1 MSQPI
6 DPQLVEKWRKVHALS
21 VDQGTTAPEREAA
34 AARLAKMEAQHPGL
48 RAAAMAPPP
57 RETVFDAFMRTAQGP
72 GPWTHPQAGPPPRP
86 GPRPEAPRPEGP
98 RAEGPRAPFPGGFF
112 HRTPEEQRE
121 ARRQEQE
128 RKQQERKQQE
138 RQERR
143 PRNPGAKDQQGV
155 PLSEFFSRAASAI
168 GNVARDLGAGLS
180 LRELANAAKI
190 EIEEN
195 ARSVTVKVRI
205 SQADLDEAAAITG
218 GSHVELVT
226 LLSGRF
232 GQELAAFLA
241 SPDEG

>member
-57 RETVFDAFMRTAQGP
+57 RGTVFDDFMRAAQGP
-72 GPWTHPQAGPPPRP
+72 GPWPQPQAGPSPRP

-98 RAEGPRAPFPGGFF
+98 RAPFPGSFF
-112 HRTPEEQRE
+112 HRTAQEQRK
-121 ARRQEQE
+121 QEQE
-128 RKQQERKQQE
+128 RVEQRKRERAEQQERE

-143 PRNPGAKDQQGV
+143 QRNAAPKEEPGI
-155 PLSEFFSRAASAI
+155 PLGAFFSRAASAI

-195 ARSVTVKVRI
+195 ARSVTIKVRI

-232 GQELAAFLA
+232 GQELSAFLA

>member
-21 VDQGTTAPEREAA
+21 VDPGTTAPEREAA

-57 RETVFDAFMRTAQGP
+57 RETVFDAFMRAAQGP
-72 GPWTHPQAGPPPRP
+72 GPWTQPGAAPRP
-86 GPRPEAPRPEGP
+86 GPRPEAPRPE
-98 RAEGPRAPFPGGFF
+98 APRAPFPGGFF
-112 HRTPEEQRE
+112 HRTPQEQRE
-121 ARRQEQE
+121 QQRERAEQRKRERAEHQQEQ
-128 RKQQERKQQE
+128 QP
-138 RQERR
+138 QERR

-195 ARSVTVKVRI
+195 ARSVTIRVRI